1 MNDLSLVPPA
11 GARAVLVDGPFD
23 PGYDDAP
30 YWTVSYL
37 DDDGEDIGPLV
48 GRTTDQSEA
57 QRWGRDLARY
67 YRLELINESEA
78 A

>member
-1 MNDLSLVPPA
+1 MNDPSLGPPS

-23 PGYDDAP
+23 PGHDDP
-30 YWTVSYL
+30 PNWTVSYL
-37 DDDGEDIGPLV
+37 DDDGEDAWPTV

-57 QRWGRDLARY
+57 QRWGRDLARH
-67 YRLELINESEA
+67 YRLELIDESDA